1 MPSKHRSSDTICSAS
16 FPKLHNVFIISHT
29 AFWSKIP
36 VRKNFNFESASELNP
51 LLTIFVLVV
60 EELLWDDF
68 FFFFFGNLFSH
79 NPES

>member
-1 MPSKHRSSDTICSAS
+1 M
-16 FPKLHNVFIISHT
+16 FIISHT

-51 LLTIFVLVV
+51 LLTIFVLDV

-68 FFFFFGNLFSH
+68 FFFFQKSVFSQ
-79 NPES
+79 S